1 MKKSLLA
8 LAVLGAFAGA
18 ASAQSSVT
26 LYGLV
31 DANVGKDFGSADKR
45 VGYGAV
51 PRLGVR
57 GVEDL
62 GGGLGAIF
70 QMEHRFD
77 SGNGLIVGQAS
88 TQNQMW
94 NARAYVGLQG
104 AFGKVQIGREYTQAF
119 WQQLGA
125 DPWGWDT
132 VASTLTSGWTG
143 GGVAGVRLNNSITYS
158 IAAAGFTFGA
168 QIAETNENGPSS
180 ASCATT
186 TGTVEGTNA
195 FGVCKTA
202 GSTKIA
208 GTNALGKAQKKP
220 FNLGAAYNIGGLSV
234 GVGYENPGNEDD
246 KWTTVR
252 ASYKFGAVNLG
263 AFYGKGTTASTTKA
277 TTPTVVTPGSDVK
290 SYMLTATADVGA
302 GQIRAAYG
310 DRKVAGTSNMKGF
323 ALGYHHAV
331 SKRTTLYV
339 DYANNSKQTLT
350 GTTTPGEKNAY
361 DFGVKHAF

>member
-77 SGNGLIVGQAS
+77 TGNGLIVGN
-88 TQNQMW
+88 TTNQMW

-104 AFGKVQIGREYTQAF
+104 AFGKIQLGREYTQAF

-132 VASTLTSGWTG
+132 VASTLTAGWTG
-143 GGVAGVRLNNSITYS
+143 GGVAGLRLNNSITYS
-158 IAAAGFTFGA
+158 IAAAGFSFGA
-168 QIAETNENGPSS
+168 QIAESNENGGVN
-180 ASCATT
+180 AAK
-186 TGTVEGTNA
+186 TGFDRA
-195 FGVCKTA
+195 A
-202 GSTKIA
+202 
-208 GTNALGKAQKKP
+208 KKP
-220 FNLGAAYNIGGLSV
+220 FNLGVAYDIGGLSV
-234 GVGYENPGNEDD
+234 GVGYENPGDADD

-252 ASYKFGAVNLG
+252 ASYKFGAVKVG
-263 AFYGKGTTASTTKA
+263 GFYGTGTQADADK
-277 TTPTVVTPGSDVK
+277 VK
-290 SYMLTATADVGA
+290 SYMLTVTADVGA

-310 DRKVAGTSNMKGF
+310 DRKVDPVGAVGSASDMKGF

-339 DYANNSKQTLT
+339 DYGNNSKLKT
-350 GTTTPGEKNAY
+350 EKNAY

>member
-45 VGYGAV
+45 MGYGAV

-77 SGNGLIVGQAS
+77 TGNGLIVGN
-88 TQNQMW
+88 TTNQMW

-104 AFGKVQIGREYTQAF
+104 AFGKIQLGREYTQAF

-143 GGVAGVRLNNSITYS
+143 GGVAGMRLNNSITYS
-158 IAAAGFTFGA
+158 IAAAGFSFGA
-168 QIAETNENGPSS
+168 QIAESNENGG
-180 ASCATT
+180 ANAAK
-186 TGTVEGTNA
+186 TG
-195 FGVCKTA
+195 FD
-202 GSTKIA
+202 
-208 GTNALGKAQKKP
+208 KAAKKP
-220 FNLGAAYNIGGLSV
+220 FNLGVAYDIGGLSV
-234 GVGYENPGNEDD
+234 GVGYENPGDADD

-252 ASYKFGAVNLG
+252 ASYKFGAVKVG
-263 AFYGKGTTASTTKA
+263 GFYGTGTQADADK
-277 TTPTVVTPGSDVK
+277 VK
-290 SYMLTATADVGA
+290 SFMLTVTADVGA

-310 DRKVAGTSNMKGF
+310 DRKVDPVGAVGSASDMKGF

-339 DYANNSKQTLT
+339 DYGNNSKLAT
-350 GTTTPGEKNAY
+350 EKNAY

>member
-45 VGYGAV
+45 MGYGAV

-77 SGNGLIVGQAS
+77 TGNGLIVGN
-88 TQNQMW
+88 TTNQMW

-104 AFGKVQIGREYTQAF
+104 AFGKIQLGREYTQAF

-158 IAAAGFTFGA
+158 IAAAGFSFGA
-168 QIAETNENGPSS
+168 QIAESNENGG
-180 ASCATT
+180 ANAAK
-186 TGTVEGTNA
+186 TG
-195 FGVCKTA
+195 FD
-202 GSTKIA
+202 
-208 GTNALGKAQKKP
+208 KAAKKP
-220 FNLGAAYNIGGLSV
+220 FNLGVAYDIGGLSV
-234 GVGYENPGNEDD
+234 GVGYENPGDADD

-252 ASYKFGAVNLG
+252 ASYKFGAVKVG
-263 AFYGKGTTASTTKA
+263 GFYGTGTQADADK
-277 TTPTVVTPGSDVK
+277 VK
-290 SYMLTATADVGA
+290 SFMLTVTADVGA

-310 DRKVAGTSNMKGF
+310 DRKVDPVGAVGSASDMKGF

-339 DYANNSKQTLT
+339 DYGNNSKLKT
-350 GTTTPGEKNAY
+350 EKNAY

>member
-31 DANVGKDFGSADKR
+31 DANVGKDFGNADKR
-45 VGYGAV
+45 MGYGAV

-77 SGNGLIVGQAS
+77 TGNGLIVGN
-88 TQNQMW
+88 TTNQMW

-104 AFGKVQIGREYTQAF
+104 AFGKIQLGREYTQAF

-132 VASTLTSGWTG
+132 VASSLTVGFTG

-158 IAAAGFTFGA
+158 IAAAGFSFGA
-168 QIAETNENGPSS
+168 QIAESNENGG
-180 ASCATT
+180 ANAAK
-186 TGTVEGTNA
+186 TG
-195 FGVCKTA
+195 FD
-202 GSTKIA
+202 
-208 GTNALGKAQKKP
+208 KAAKKP
-220 FNLGAAYNIGGLSV
+220 FNLGAAYDIGGLSV
-234 GVGYENPGNEDD
+234 GVGYENPGDADD

-252 ASYKFGAVNLG
+252 ASYKFGAVKVG
-263 AFYGKGTTASTTKA
+263 GFYGTGTQADADK
-277 TTPTVVTPGSDVK
+277 VK
-290 SYMLTATADVGA
+290 SYMLTVTADVGA

-310 DRKVAGTSNMKGF
+310 DRKVDPVGAAGSASDMKGF

-339 DYANNSKQTLT
+339 DYGNNSKLKT
-350 GTTTPGEKNAY
+350 EKNAY